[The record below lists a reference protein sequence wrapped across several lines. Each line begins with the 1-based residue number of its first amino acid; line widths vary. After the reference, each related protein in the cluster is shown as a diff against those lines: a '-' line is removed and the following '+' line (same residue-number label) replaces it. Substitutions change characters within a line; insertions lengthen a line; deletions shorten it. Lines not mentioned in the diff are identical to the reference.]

1 MLTSGKILF
10 KTKLNKWLLTA
21 IVFLSVFSFSG
32 YSGQSQTRQAALK
45 QTELFVVVTSK
56 TNKPTISYKKAL
68 ASFFSLSSSISF
80 DQKSILQFN
89 GLTKTKFD
97 YLSKQGFIVFC
108 SGRHFQSKIIP
119 QSQDE
124 EFLISHIG

>member
-45 QTELFVVVTSK
+45 QTELFVTVTSK

-68 ASFFSLSSSISF
+68 ASFFSLSNSISF
-80 DQKSILQFN
+80 DPNSILLFN
-89 GLTKTKFD
+89 GLTKIKFD
-97 YLSKQGFIVFC
+97 NLSKQDFIVFC

-124 EFLISHIG
+124 ECLISHIG

>member
-10 KTKLNKWLLTA
+10 KTRLYKWLLTTTL
-21 IVFLSVFSFSG
+21 FLSVFSFSG
-32 YSGQSQTRQAALK
+32 YAGQNQPRQVALK
-45 QTELFVVVTSK
+45 QTELFVTVTSK

-68 ASFFSLSSSISF
+68 ASFFNLSNSISF
-80 DQKSILQFN
+80 DPKSILQFN
-89 GLTKTKFD
+89 VLAKIKFD

-124 EFLISHIG
+124 ECLISHIG